1 MMKHKK
7 KKIETSKL
15 MAGVVIVSFGI
26 YGIWCGIE
34 YYILTKLAIENNTE
48 MPDPTLA
55 VTCVTTVLAALL
67 SYCLYNGIL
76 KNSLNKNG
84 LTIDEDG
91 IVKPL
96 MNGDIAGEIVDKV
109 MDAIVNKNDTDISFD
124 DISFDEEN

>member
-1 MMKHKK
+1 MMKNKK

-109 MDAIVNKNDTDISFD
+109 MNAIVNKNGTDISFD
-124 DISFDEEN
+124 DDTGDDV

>member
-1 MMKHKK
+1 MKKDK

-15 MAGVVIVSFGI
+15 MSGIVIVSFGL

-124 DISFDEEN
+124 SDTGDDV

>member
-15 MAGVVIVSFGI
+15 MAGVVIVSFGV

-67 SYCLYNGIL
+67 SYCLYQFGL
-76 KNSLNKNG
+76 KNSRNKYG
-84 LTIDEDG
+84 IGEDG
-91 IVKPL
+91 EPY
-96 MNGDIAGEIVDKV
+96 
-109 MDAIVNKNDTDISFD
+109 NKT
-124 DISFDEEN
+124 ISFDEDE

>member
-1 MMKHKK
+1 MKNKKKHK
-7 KKIETSKL
+7 IECSKL
-15 MAGVVIVSFGI
+15 LSGIVIVTFGL
-26 YGIWCGIE
+26 YGVWCGIK
-34 YYILTKLAIENNTE
+34 YYSLAKLAIENNTV
-48 MPDPTLA
+48 MPDPILA
-55 VTCVTTVLAALL
+55 VTCVTTVIAALL

-109 MDAIVNKNDTDISFD
+109 MNAIVNNNDTDISFD
-124 DISFDEEN
+124 DDTGDDV

>member
-1 MMKHKK
+1 MKKNKK
-7 KKIETSKL
+7 TEWSKVITS
-15 MAGVVIVSFGI
+15 VVIIGI
-26 YGIWCGIE
+26 GMYGIWCGIE
-34 YYILTKLAIENNTE
+34 YYTLAKLAIKYNTA
-48 MPDPTLA
+48 MPDVALA

-109 MDAIVNKNDTDISFD
+109 MNAIVNKNDTDISFD
-124 DISFDEEN
+124 DDTGDDV

>member
-55 VTCVTTVLAALL
+55 VTCVTTVLASLL
-67 SYCLYNGIL
+67 SYCTYNAFL
-76 KNSLNKNG
+76 KNSLNKYG
-84 LTIDEDG
+84 LTKDEGGVIKSLVNNDSTE
-91 IVKPL
+91 
-96 MNGDIAGEIVDKV
+96 EIIGKV
-109 MDAIVNKNDTDISFD
+109 MDAIIDKNDTSISFD
-124 DISFDEEN
+124 CDEENN

>member
-1 MMKHKK
+1 MKNKKKHK
-7 KKIETSKL
+7 IECSKL
-15 MAGVVIVSFGI
+15 LSGLVIVTFGL
-26 YGIWCGIE
+26 YGVWCGIK
-34 YYILTKLAIENNTE
+34 YYSLAKLAIENNTV
-48 MPDPTLA
+48 MPDPILA
-55 VTCVTTVLAALL
+55 VTCVTTVIAALL

-109 MDAIVNKNDTDISFD
+109 MNAIVNKNGTDISFD
-124 DISFDEEN
+124 DDTGDDV

>member
-1 MMKHKK
+1 MMKNKK

-124 DISFDEEN
+124 SDTGDDV

>member
-1 MMKHKK
+1 MMKNKK

-15 MAGVVIVSFGI
+15 MAGVVIVSFGV

-109 MDAIVNKNDTDISFD
+109 MNAIVNKNGTDISFD
-124 DISFDEEN
+124 DDTGDDV

>member
-1 MMKHKK
+1 MKTKKKHK
-7 KKIETSKL
+7 IECSKL
-15 MAGVVIVSFGI
+15 LSGLVIVTFGL
-26 YGIWCGIE
+26 YGVWCGIK
-34 YYILTKLAIENNTE
+34 YYSLAKLAIENNTV
-48 MPDPTLA
+48 MPDPILA
-55 VTCVTTVLAALL
+55 VTCVTTVIAALL

-109 MDAIVNKNDTDISFD
+109 MNAIVNKNDTDISFD
-124 DISFDEEN
+124 DDTGDDV